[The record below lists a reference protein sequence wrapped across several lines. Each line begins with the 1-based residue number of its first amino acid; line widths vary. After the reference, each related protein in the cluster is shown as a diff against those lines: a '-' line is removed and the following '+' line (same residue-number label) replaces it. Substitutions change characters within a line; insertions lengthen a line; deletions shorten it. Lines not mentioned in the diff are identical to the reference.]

1 MNTYV
6 HHLLGIKLVLFV
18 MLLCIPSILF
28 AKKYRIIF
36 LNTNSIKIGN
46 RFLHEQDV
54 FNDNEEIHWTDL
66 RQKMEVENVNNP
78 SEQHTLTKHGFLEYK
93 DEGVKSLLDLI
104 KVQSLGTRDMNGGQK
119 HYSEIYHYLTD
130 TLMFPTTTR
139 VDPSIR
145 CEAVWIKGKKEIV
158 TPVKRSQD
166 GRFYIISLDIYK
178 GKKPC
183 DINLDIREVN
193 EQIKWVNNV
202 YKGIPIVY
210 IPKRL

>member
-1 MNTYV
+1 MNTDVYC
-6 HHLLGIKLVLFV
+6 LLKTKMIIIGI
-18 MLLCIPSILF
+18 LLCIPAVSF
-28 AKKYRIIF
+28 SKNYRILF
-36 LNTNSIKIGN
+36 LNTNSIRIGN
-46 RFLHEQDV
+46 KVLHEQDV
-54 FNDNEEIHWTDL
+54 FSDTEEIHWKDL
-66 RQKMEVENVNNP
+66 RQMMEVQNVSNP
-78 SEQHTLTKHGFLEYK
+78 SEKHTLTKHGFIECKK
-93 DEGVKSLLDLI
+93 DGVKSLLDFI
-104 KVQSLGTRDMNGGQK
+104 KVQSLGTRNTEGGKK
-119 HYSEIYHYLTD
+119 HYSEIYHYLVD

-139 VDPSIR
+139 EDSSIR
-145 CEAVWIKGKKEIV
+145 CEAAWIKGKKEIV
-158 TPVKRSQD
+158 TPVKRSPD